1 MPLPPKD
8 FDFILNYNVADQS
21 SSEAKKLEF
30 DFAPQPVKT
39 PFDSYVLDGQEEQ
52 EEEEDQ
58 DNG

>member
-21 SSEAKKLEF
+21 SWEAKQLEF

-39 PFDSYVLDGQEEQ
+39 PFDSFVLDGQEEQ
-52 EEEEDQ
+52 EEQEDQ

>member
-1 MPLPPKD
+1 MPWQPKD
-8 FDFILNYNVADQS
+8 FEFIVNYNVEEQTN
-21 SSEAKKLEF
+21 EATQLEF

-58 DNG
+58 DNGS

>member
-8 FDFILNYNVADQS
+8 FDFILNYNVAEQTN
-21 SSEAKKLEF
+21 EATQLEF

-52 EEEEDQ
+52 EEQEDQ
-58 DNG
+58 ENG